1 MDRKH
6 LEKFIKDQYQN
17 IYSFSYALVP
27 DELQA
32 QQIALDALDLLM
44 NREDKLM
51 RDIVFAQEKPRVL
64 LRQLTIKYYASVFEI
79 GSKRFEQ
86 IKGGI
91 EIKVDRSAG
100 SFYALG
106 LGERAV
112 MFAKMILKLDL
123 NEIEQITQ
131 HTRYEILSILNQS
144 REYLLSNNAGRSV
157 RGPRI
162 LGAEH

>member
-1 MDRKH
+1 M
-6 LEKFIKDQYQN
+6 
-17 IYSFSYALVP
+17 P

-51 RDIVFAQEKPRVL
+51 RDIVFAQAKPVEL
-64 LRQLTIKYYASVFEI
+64 LRKLTIKYYASVYEI
-79 GSKRFEQ
+79 GSKRFDQ
-86 IKGGI
+86 IRGGI
-91 EIKVDRSAG
+91 EIKVDRSQG

-106 LGERAV
+106 INERAV
-112 MFAKMILKLDL
+112 MFAKMILRLEL

-144 REYLLSNNAGRSV
+144 REYLISNNSGRSI

-162 LGAEH
+162 LGAQH